1 MQDSGMQDSGTTR
14 VDKWRLDGQRA
25 LVTGGSSGIGLAVAQ
40 ELAALG
46 CDLVLLARNEERLEQ
61 ARARVLRAHPL
72 CQVELVS
79 ADLANAADRERVAA
93 ELQGPLPL
101 LVNNAGFNI
110 RKRVENLSLEEYQ
123 RVQEVNLV
131 SCFEMCRLLHPRL
144 RESAPAA
151 VVNVASVAGLT
162 HLRTGAPYGMSKAAM
177 IQLTRNLA
185 VEWAEHGIRVNAVA
199 PWYIETPL
207 ASQVLQD
214 DDYRRQVLDRTPMK
228 RIGKSEECAAAIA
241 FLCLPAAGYITG
253 HCLTVDGGFSVFGF

>member
-1 MQDSGMQDSGTTR
+1 MMHESGNTR

-25 LVTGGSSGIGLAVAQ
+25 LVTGGSSGIGLAVAE

-46 CDLVLLARNEERLEQ
+46 CDLVLLARNEQRLEQ
-61 ARARVLRAHPL
+61 ARAKVLQTHPL

-79 ADLANAADRERVAA
+79 ADLAVAADRERVAA
-93 ELQGPLPL
+93 ELQGPLPI

-131 SCFEMCRLLHPRL
+131 SCFEMCRLLHARL

-185 VEWAEHGIRVNAVA
+185 VEWAEQGIRVNAVA

-207 ASQVLQD
+207 ALQVLQD
-214 DDYRRQVLDRTPMK
+214 ENYRRQVLERTPMK
-228 RIGKSEECAAAIA
+228 RIGTSEECAAAIG